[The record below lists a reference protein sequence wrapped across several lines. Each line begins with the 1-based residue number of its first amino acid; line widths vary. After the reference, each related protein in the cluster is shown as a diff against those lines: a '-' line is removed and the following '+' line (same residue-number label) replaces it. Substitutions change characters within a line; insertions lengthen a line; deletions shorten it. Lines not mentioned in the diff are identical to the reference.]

1 MTSYDTMA
9 SALRET
15 GLYALSGETLVDAEL
30 AAYAAALDVLYERL
44 EALQKDS
51 FLCTAGE
58 EGLSRWE
65 ALFGLQIQGS
75 LEERRKALLQCG
87 AVHNNSN
94 TCGDFLKLLES
105 VGIEATILED
115 PSGQRLCFNCTGL
128 ESTEAR
134 ANAVAYLERFLPA
147 HLNVILDFRDLSW
160 NTIDH
165 AEKTFD
171 EWDAGN
177 STWDQ
182 LDLAEDE
189 LFER

>member
-9 SALRET
+9 SALHET

-44 EALQKDS
+44 EVLQKDS

-87 AVHNNSN
+87 AVHSNSN
-94 TCGDFLKLLES
+94 TCGDFLNCWNRLES
-105 VGIEATILED
+105 
-115 PSGQRLCFNCTGL
+115 
-128 ESTEAR
+128 
-134 ANAVAYLERFLPA
+134 
-147 HLNVILDFRDLSW
+147 
-160 NTIDH
+160 
-165 AEKTFD
+165 
-171 EWDAGN
+171 
-177 STWDQ
+177 
-182 LDLAEDE
+182 
-189 LFER
+189 